1 MKKKQRC
8 YIYTRVST
16 AIQVDGYSLDAQRD
30 KLIKYAEYQ
39 ELDIAHEY
47 SDQGKSGKSVEGRP
61 EFMQML
67 EDIKSEK
74 DQVSYVLVFKLSRFG
89 RNAADVL
96 SSLQL
101 MQDYGVNLVCV
112 EDGIDSSKDAGK
124 LMISVLSAVAEI
136 ERENIQIQT
145 MEGRKQKAR
154 EGKWNGGLPPYGYK
168 LVNGLLMIEEE
179 EAEIIRIIFDKYLNT
194 SMGSIAITEYLN
206 SHGYKKKLRQNNTL
220 DYFTEN
226 FISKVLDNA
235 VYCGRITYGKR
246 TMEKVIGTRNE
257 YRQVRK
263 DDYIDVKGIHE
274 GIITEEEWAQ
284 VQIKRKSMAA
294 YQPKTHSLEHE
305 HILSG
310 LLKCPK
316 CGGPMYG
323 NVNRKKKKD
332 GSSYKD
338 YFFYRCQRRKVI
350 DGKKC
355 DYKRQWSEELIDDAV
370 SELICSLV
378 TKPKFEEH
386 LRKKVGDKIDTKELE
401 SEIEYLK
408 KQIQSKKNAKERLGM
423 EIDRLDETDR
433 LYELKYED
441 MQGRL
446 YKLYE
451 DIDEM
456 EEKVQVLQRRI
467 DNIMRQKIS
476 GDQVYEFL
484 LAFDRLY
491 KELSDVD
498 KKKFMN
504 TFVERIEIYEE
515 KQTSG
520 QVLKKIRFRFPIYF
534 NGEEIDEISWDN
546 DATVETVRLLSKLHE
561 AKHHVNVTVDM
572 DEMDLTSAES
582 KATYEE
588 IKKYVA
594 VHNDGMKVSNL
605 YIAQVQAKYGI
616 IERENYNLPKS
627 EDTKHPQCPKEKED
641 AIVDALRFFRMI

>member
-194 SMGSIAITEYLN
+194 SMESIAITEYLN

-546 DATVETVRLLSKLHE
+546 DATVETVCCLHR
-561 AKHHVNVTVDM
+561 VN
-572 DEMDLTSAES
+572 S
-582 KATYEE
+582 
-588 IKKYVA
+588 
-594 VHNDGMKVSNL
+594 
-605 YIAQVQAKYGI
+605 
-616 IERENYNLPKS
+616 
-627 EDTKHPQCPKEKED
+627 
-641 AIVDALRFFRMI
+641 

>member
-408 KQIQSKKNAKERLGM
+408 KQIQIKKNAKERLGM

-546 DATVETVRLLSKLHE
+546 DATVETVCCLHR
-561 AKHHVNVTVDM
+561 VN
-572 DEMDLTSAES
+572 S
-582 KATYEE
+582 
-588 IKKYVA
+588 
-594 VHNDGMKVSNL
+594 
-605 YIAQVQAKYGI
+605 
-616 IERENYNLPKS
+616 
-627 EDTKHPQCPKEKED
+627 
-641 AIVDALRFFRMI
+641 

>member
-546 DATVETVRLLSKLHE
+546 DDTVETVCLLSNRKPDSYVHLNLKME
-561 AKHHVNVTVDM
+561 D
-572 DEMDLTSAES
+572 
-582 KATYEE
+582 YYR
-588 IKKYVA
+588 IK
-594 VHNDGMKVSNL
+594 D
-605 YIAQVQAKYGI
+605 AQ
-616 IERENYNLPKS
+616 
-627 EDTKHPQCPKEKED
+627 KEQDKK
-641 AIVDALRFFRMI
+641 

>member
-546 DATVETVRLLSKLHE
+546 DATVETVCLLSK
-561 AKHHVNVTVDM
+561 KD
-572 DEMDLTSAES
+572 
-582 KATYEE
+582 K
-588 IKKYVA
+588 
-594 VHNDGMKVSNL
+594 
-605 YIAQVQAKYGI
+605 
-616 IERENYNLPKS
+616 
-627 EDTKHPQCPKEKED
+627 
-641 AIVDALRFFRMI
+641 

>member
-546 DATVETVRLLSKLHE
+546 DATVETVCLLSK
-561 AKHHVNVTVDM
+561 
-572 DEMDLTSAES
+572 
-582 KATYEE
+582 
-588 IKKYVA
+588 
-594 VHNDGMKVSNL
+594 
-605 YIAQVQAKYGI
+605 
-616 IERENYNLPKS
+616 
-627 EDTKHPQCPKEKED
+627 
-641 AIVDALRFFRMI
+641 

>member
-546 DATVETVRLLSKLHE
+546 DATVETVVLLSKM
-561 AKHHVNVTVDM
+561 N
-572 DEMDLTSAES
+572 TS
-582 KATYEE
+582 K
-588 IKKYVA
+588 
-594 VHNDGMKVSNL
+594 
-605 YIAQVQAKYGI
+605 
-616 IERENYNLPKS
+616 
-627 EDTKHPQCPKEKED
+627 
-641 AIVDALRFFRMI
+641 

>member
-401 SEIEYLK
+401 SEIGYLK

-546 DATVETVRLLSKLHE
+546 DATVETVVLMSR
-561 AKHHVNVTVDM
+561 
-572 DEMDLTSAES
+572 
-582 KATYEE
+582 
-588 IKKYVA
+588 
-594 VHNDGMKVSNL
+594 VSNEPR
-605 YIAQVQAKYGI
+605 ADRA
-616 IERENYNLPKS
+616 
-627 EDTKHPQCPKEKED
+627 
-641 AIVDALRFFRMI
+641 

>member
-433 LYELKYED
+433 LYELKYKD

-546 DATVETVRLLSKLHE
+546 DATVETVCLLSRNK
-561 AKHHVNVTVDM
+561 
-572 DEMDLTSAES
+572 
-582 KATYEE
+582 
-588 IKKYVA
+588 
-594 VHNDGMKVSNL
+594 
-605 YIAQVQAKYGI
+605 
-616 IERENYNLPKS
+616 
-627 EDTKHPQCPKEKED
+627 
-641 AIVDALRFFRMI
+641 

>member
-101 MQDYGVNLVCV
+101 MQVYGVNLVCV

-546 DATVETVRLLSKLHE
+546 DATVETVCCLHR
-561 AKHHVNVTVDM
+561 VN
-572 DEMDLTSAES
+572 S
-582 KATYEE
+582 
-588 IKKYVA
+588 
-594 VHNDGMKVSNL
+594 
-605 YIAQVQAKYGI
+605 
-616 IERENYNLPKS
+616 
-627 EDTKHPQCPKEKED
+627 
-641 AIVDALRFFRMI
+641 

>member
-154 EGKWNGGLPPYGYK
+154 EGKWNGGLPPYGYR

-246 TMEKVIGTRNE
+246 TMEKVTGTRNE

-546 DATVETVRLLSKLHE
+546 DATVETVCLLSRNK
-561 AKHHVNVTVDM
+561 
-572 DEMDLTSAES
+572 
-582 KATYEE
+582 
-588 IKKYVA
+588 
-594 VHNDGMKVSNL
+594 
-605 YIAQVQAKYGI
+605 
-616 IERENYNLPKS
+616 
-627 EDTKHPQCPKEKED
+627 
-641 AIVDALRFFRMI
+641 

>member
-338 YFFYRCQRRKVI
+338 YLFYRCQRRKVI

-408 KQIQSKKNAKERLGM
+408 KQIQSKKNAKERLGL

-546 DATVETVRLLSKLHE
+546 DATVETVCCLHR
-561 AKHHVNVTVDM
+561 VN
-572 DEMDLTSAES
+572 S
-582 KATYEE
+582 
-588 IKKYVA
+588 
-594 VHNDGMKVSNL
+594 
-605 YIAQVQAKYGI
+605 
-616 IERENYNLPKS
+616 
-627 EDTKHPQCPKEKED
+627 
-641 AIVDALRFFRMI
+641 

>member
-546 DATVETVRLLSKLHE
+546 DATVETVCLLSKLSEVKNHISV
-561 AKHHVNVTVDM
+561 KVDM
-572 DEMDLTSAES
+572 NEMDLTAAES
-582 KATYEE
+582 KATYQE
-588 IKKYVA
+588 IKEWVKEKYGF
-594 VHNDGMKVSNL
+594 HVSHLN
-605 YIAQVQAKYGI
+605 IAKTKRKCGI
-616 IERENYNLPKS
+616 IERKNYNLPKN
-627 EDTKHPQCPKEKED
+627 EDSRSPETPKEKEE
-641 AIVDALRFFRMI
+641 AITEAFRHFQMI

>member
-546 DATVETVRLLSKLHE
+546 DATVETVCLLSRVK
-561 AKHHVNVTVDM
+561 
-572 DEMDLTSAES
+572 
-582 KATYEE
+582 
-588 IKKYVA
+588 
-594 VHNDGMKVSNL
+594 
-605 YIAQVQAKYGI
+605 
-616 IERENYNLPKS
+616 
-627 EDTKHPQCPKEKED
+627 
-641 AIVDALRFFRMI
+641 

>member
-112 EDGIDSSKDAGK
+112 EDEIDSSKDAGK

-546 DATVETVRLLSKLHE
+546 DATVESVVLLSK
-561 AKHHVNVTVDM
+561 
-572 DEMDLTSAES
+572 
-582 KATYEE
+582 
-588 IKKYVA
+588 
-594 VHNDGMKVSNL
+594 
-605 YIAQVQAKYGI
+605 VQK
-616 IERENYNLPKS
+616 
-627 EDTKHPQCPKEKED
+627 
-641 AIVDALRFFRMI
+641 

>member
-246 TMEKVIGTRNE
+246 TMEKVTGTRNE

-433 LYELKYED
+433 LYELKYKD

-546 DATVETVRLLSKLHE
+546 DATVETVVLMSRGSVRPVDERFARTGAE
-561 AKHHVNVTVDM
+561 A
-572 DEMDLTSAES
+572 
-582 KATYEE
+582 
-588 IKKYVA
+588 
-594 VHNDGMKVSNL
+594 
-605 YIAQVQAKYGI
+605 
-616 IERENYNLPKS
+616 
-627 EDTKHPQCPKEKED
+627 
-641 AIVDALRFFRMI
+641 

>member
-546 DATVETVRLLSKLHE
+546 DATV
-561 AKHHVNVTVDM
+561 
-572 DEMDLTSAES
+572 
-582 KATYEE
+582 
-588 IKKYVA
+588 
-594 VHNDGMKVSNL
+594 
-605 YIAQVQAKYGI
+605 
-616 IERENYNLPKS
+616 
-627 EDTKHPQCPKEKED
+627 
-641 AIVDALRFFRMI
+641 

>member
-546 DATVETVRLLSKLHE
+546 DATVETVCLLSRK
-561 AKHHVNVTVDM
+561 
-572 DEMDLTSAES
+572 
-582 KATYEE
+582 
-588 IKKYVA
+588 
-594 VHNDGMKVSNL
+594 
-605 YIAQVQAKYGI
+605 
-616 IERENYNLPKS
+616 
-627 EDTKHPQCPKEKED
+627 
-641 AIVDALRFFRMI
+641 

>member
-206 SHGYKKKLRQNNTL
+206 SHGYKKKLRHNNTL

-546 DATVETVRLLSKLHE
+546 DATVETVCCLHR
-561 AKHHVNVTVDM
+561 VN
-572 DEMDLTSAES
+572 S
-582 KATYEE
+582 
-588 IKKYVA
+588 
-594 VHNDGMKVSNL
+594 
-605 YIAQVQAKYGI
+605 
-616 IERENYNLPKS
+616 
-627 EDTKHPQCPKEKED
+627 
-641 AIVDALRFFRMI
+641 

>member
-546 DATVETVRLLSKLHE
+546 DATVETVCLLGNRNAKPDTRVKLS
-561 AKHHVNVTVDM
+561 VD
-572 DEMDLTSAES
+572 T
-582 KATYEE
+582 EE
-588 IKKYVA
+588 LQRVK
-594 VHNDGMKVSNL
+594 NGE
-605 YIAQVQAKYGI
+605 I
-616 IERENYNLPKS
+616 I
-627 EDTKHPQCPKEKED
+627 
-641 AIVDALRFFRMI
+641 

>member
-226 FISKVLDNA
+226 FISKLLDNA

-246 TMEKVIGTRNE
+246 TMEKVTGTRNE

-546 DATVETVRLLSKLHE
+546 DATVETVCCLHR
-561 AKHHVNVTVDM
+561 VN
-572 DEMDLTSAES
+572 S
-582 KATYEE
+582 
-588 IKKYVA
+588 
-594 VHNDGMKVSNL
+594 
-605 YIAQVQAKYGI
+605 
-616 IERENYNLPKS
+616 
-627 EDTKHPQCPKEKED
+627 
-641 AIVDALRFFRMI
+641 

>member
-154 EGKWNGGLPPYGYK
+154 EGKWNGGLPPYGYR

-433 LYELKYED
+433 LYELKYKD

-546 DATVETVRLLSKLHE
+546 DATVETVCLLSRNK
-561 AKHHVNVTVDM
+561 
-572 DEMDLTSAES
+572 
-582 KATYEE
+582 
-588 IKKYVA
+588 
-594 VHNDGMKVSNL
+594 
-605 YIAQVQAKYGI
+605 
-616 IERENYNLPKS
+616 
-627 EDTKHPQCPKEKED
+627 
-641 AIVDALRFFRMI
+641 

>member
-546 DATVETVRLLSKLHE
+546 DATVESIVLLS
-561 AKHHVNVTVDM
+561 
-572 DEMDLTSAES
+572 
-582 KATYEE
+582 
-588 IKKYVA
+588 
-594 VHNDGMKVSNL
+594 
-605 YIAQVQAKYGI
+605 
-616 IERENYNLPKS
+616 
-627 EDTKHPQCPKEKED
+627 
-641 AIVDALRFFRMI
+641 

>member
-546 DATVETVRLLSKLHE
+546 DATVETVCLMSRVK
-561 AKHHVNVTVDM
+561 
-572 DEMDLTSAES
+572 
-582 KATYEE
+582 
-588 IKKYVA
+588 
-594 VHNDGMKVSNL
+594 
-605 YIAQVQAKYGI
+605 
-616 IERENYNLPKS
+616 
-627 EDTKHPQCPKEKED
+627 
-641 AIVDALRFFRMI
+641 

>member
-1 MKKKQRC
+1 
-8 YIYTRVST
+8 
-16 AIQVDGYSLDAQRD
+16 
-30 KLIKYAEYQ
+30 
-39 ELDIAHEY
+39 
-47 SDQGKSGKSVEGRP
+47 
-61 EFMQML
+61 
-67 EDIKSEK
+67 
-74 DQVSYVLVFKLSRFG
+74 
-89 RNAADVL
+89 
-96 SSLQL
+96 
-101 MQDYGVNLVCV
+101 
-112 EDGIDSSKDAGK
+112 
-124 LMISVLSAVAEI
+124 
-136 ERENIQIQT
+136 
-145 MEGRKQKAR
+145 
-154 EGKWNGGLPPYGYK
+154 
-168 LVNGLLMIEEE
+168 
-179 EAEIIRIIFDKYLNT
+179 
-194 SMGSIAITEYLN
+194 
-206 SHGYKKKLRQNNTL
+206 
-220 DYFTEN
+220 
-226 FISKVLDNA
+226 
-235 VYCGRITYGKR
+235 
-246 TMEKVIGTRNE
+246 
-257 YRQVRK
+257 
-263 DDYIDVKGIHE
+263 
-274 GIITEEEWAQ
+274 
-284 VQIKRKSMAA
+284 
-294 YQPKTHSLEHE
+294 
-305 HILSG
+305 
-310 LLKCPK
+310 
-316 CGGPMYG
+316 MYG

-546 DATVETVRLLSKLHE
+546 DATVETVCLLSKLHE

>member
-246 TMEKVIGTRNE
+246 TMEKVTGTRNE

-534 NGEEIDEISWDN
+534 NGEEIDEISRDN
-546 DATVETVRLLSKLHE
+546 DATVETVCCLHR
-561 AKHHVNVTVDM
+561 VN
-572 DEMDLTSAES
+572 S
-582 KATYEE
+582 
-588 IKKYVA
+588 
-594 VHNDGMKVSNL
+594 
-605 YIAQVQAKYGI
+605 
-616 IERENYNLPKS
+616 
-627 EDTKHPQCPKEKED
+627 
-641 AIVDALRFFRMI
+641 

>member
-546 DATVETVRLLSKLHE
+546 DATVETVCCLHR
-561 AKHHVNVTVDM
+561 VN
-572 DEMDLTSAES
+572 S
-582 KATYEE
+582 
-588 IKKYVA
+588 
-594 VHNDGMKVSNL
+594 
-605 YIAQVQAKYGI
+605 
-616 IERENYNLPKS
+616 
-627 EDTKHPQCPKEKED
+627 
-641 AIVDALRFFRMI
+641 

>member
-226 FISKVLDNA
+226 FISKLLDNA

-246 TMEKVIGTRNE
+246 TMEKVTGTRNE

-546 DATVETVRLLSKLHE
+546 DATVETVGLMSRVK
-561 AKHHVNVTVDM
+561 
-572 DEMDLTSAES
+572 
-582 KATYEE
+582 
-588 IKKYVA
+588 
-594 VHNDGMKVSNL
+594 
-605 YIAQVQAKYGI
+605 
-616 IERENYNLPKS
+616 
-627 EDTKHPQCPKEKED
+627 
-641 AIVDALRFFRMI
+641 

>member
-246 TMEKVIGTRNE
+246 TMEKVTGTRNE

-546 DATVETVRLLSKLHE
+546 DATVETVVLMSRVK
-561 AKHHVNVTVDM
+561 
-572 DEMDLTSAES
+572 
-582 KATYEE
+582 
-588 IKKYVA
+588 
-594 VHNDGMKVSNL
+594 
-605 YIAQVQAKYGI
+605 
-616 IERENYNLPKS
+616 
-627 EDTKHPQCPKEKED
+627 
-641 AIVDALRFFRMI
+641 

>member
-284 VQIKRKSMAA
+284 VKIKRKSMAA

-546 DATVETVRLLSKLHE
+546 DATVETIALLFKLKTD
-561 AKHHVNVTVDM
+561 KHIDC
-572 DEMDLTSAES
+572 DE
-582 KATYEE
+582 
-588 IKKYVA
+588 
-594 VHNDGMKVSNL
+594 
-605 YIAQVQAKYGI
+605 
-616 IERENYNLPKS
+616 
-627 EDTKHPQCPKEKED
+627 C
-641 AIVDALRFFRMI
+641 

>member
-39 ELDIAHEY
+39 EMEIVHEY

-67 EDIKSEK
+67 EDIKAEK
-74 DQVSYVLVFKLSRFG
+74 EQISYVLVYKLSRFG

-96 SSLQL
+96 TSLQL

-145 MEGRKQKAR
+145 MEGRRQKAR
-154 EGKWNGGLPPYGYK
+154 EGKWNGGFAPYGYK
-168 LVNGLLMIEEE
+168 LVNGYLIIEEDE
-179 EAEIIRIIFDKYLNT
+179 MEIIRIIFDKYLNT
-194 SMGSIAITEYLN
+194 SMGAIAITEYLN
-206 SHGYKKKLRQNNTL
+206 SNGYKKKLRQNNTL

-226 FISKVLDNA
+226 FVSKVLDNA

-546 DATVETVRLLSKLHE
+546 DATVETVCLLSKLQ
-561 AKHHVNVTVDM
+561 AKQHIEIDLNM
-572 DEMDLTSAES
+572 DELDLTSAEK
-582 KATYEE
+582 KATYKE
-588 IKKYVA
+588 IKDYVLE
-594 VHNDGMKVSNL
+594 HSGLKVSSL
-605 YIAQVQAKYGI
+605 YIVQVKQ
-616 IERENYNLPKS
+616 
-627 EDTKHPQCPKEKED
+627 Q
-641 AIVDALRFFRMI
+641 

>member
-546 DATVETVRLLSKLHE
+546 DATVETVCLLSK
-561 AKHHVNVTVDM
+561 K
-572 DEMDLTSAES
+572 
-582 KATYEE
+582 
-588 IKKYVA
+588 
-594 VHNDGMKVSNL
+594 
-605 YIAQVQAKYGI
+605 
-616 IERENYNLPKS
+616 
-627 EDTKHPQCPKEKED
+627 CP
-641 AIVDALRFFRMI
+641 V

>member
-294 YQPKTHSLEHE
+294 YQPKSHSLEHE

-546 DATVETVRLLSKLHE
+546 DATVETVCLLSRNK
-561 AKHHVNVTVDM
+561 
-572 DEMDLTSAES
+572 
-582 KATYEE
+582 
-588 IKKYVA
+588 
-594 VHNDGMKVSNL
+594 
-605 YIAQVQAKYGI
+605 
-616 IERENYNLPKS
+616 
-627 EDTKHPQCPKEKED
+627 
-641 AIVDALRFFRMI
+641 

>member
-546 DATVETVRLLSKLHE
+546 DATVETVCLMSRVEGK
-561 AKHHVNVTVDM
+561 
-572 DEMDLTSAES
+572 
-582 KATYEE
+582 
-588 IKKYVA
+588 
-594 VHNDGMKVSNL
+594 
-605 YIAQVQAKYGI
+605 
-616 IERENYNLPKS
+616 
-627 EDTKHPQCPKEKED
+627 
-641 AIVDALRFFRMI
+641 

>member
-534 NGEEIDEISWDN
+534 NGEEIDEISWDD
-546 DATVETVRLLSKLHE
+546 DATVETVCCLHR
-561 AKHHVNVTVDM
+561 VN
-572 DEMDLTSAES
+572 S
-582 KATYEE
+582 
-588 IKKYVA
+588 
-594 VHNDGMKVSNL
+594 
-605 YIAQVQAKYGI
+605 
-616 IERENYNLPKS
+616 
-627 EDTKHPQCPKEKED
+627 
-641 AIVDALRFFRMI
+641 

>member
-246 TMEKVIGTRNE
+246 TMEKVTGTRNE

-546 DATVETVRLLSKLHE
+546 DATVETVCLLSRNK
-561 AKHHVNVTVDM
+561 
-572 DEMDLTSAES
+572 
-582 KATYEE
+582 
-588 IKKYVA
+588 
-594 VHNDGMKVSNL
+594 
-605 YIAQVQAKYGI
+605 
-616 IERENYNLPKS
+616 
-627 EDTKHPQCPKEKED
+627 
-641 AIVDALRFFRMI
+641 

>member
-47 SDQGKSGKSVEGRP
+47 SDQGKSVKSVEGRP

-546 DATVETVRLLSKLHE
+546 DATVETVCCLHR
-561 AKHHVNVTVDM
+561 VN
-572 DEMDLTSAES
+572 S
-582 KATYEE
+582 
-588 IKKYVA
+588 
-594 VHNDGMKVSNL
+594 
-605 YIAQVQAKYGI
+605 
-616 IERENYNLPKS
+616 
-627 EDTKHPQCPKEKED
+627 
-641 AIVDALRFFRMI
+641 

>member
-39 ELDIAHEY
+39 EMEIVHEY

-67 EDIKSEK
+67 EDIKAEK
-74 DQVSYVLVFKLSRFG
+74 EQISYVLVYKLSRFG

-96 SSLQL
+96 TSLQL

-145 MEGRKQKAR
+145 MEGRRQKAR
-154 EGKWNGGLPPYGYK
+154 EGKWNGGFAPYGYK
-168 LVNGLLMIEEE
+168 LVNGYLIIEEDE
-179 EAEIIRIIFDKYLNT
+179 MEIIRIIFDKYLNT
-194 SMGSIAITEYLN
+194 SMGAIAITEYLN
-206 SHGYKKKLRQNNTL
+206 SNGYKKKLRQNNTL

-226 FISKVLDNA
+226 FVSKVLDNA

-546 DATVETVRLLSKLHE
+546 DATVETVCLLSRNK
-561 AKHHVNVTVDM
+561 
-572 DEMDLTSAES
+572 
-582 KATYEE
+582 
-588 IKKYVA
+588 
-594 VHNDGMKVSNL
+594 
-605 YIAQVQAKYGI
+605 
-616 IERENYNLPKS
+616 
-627 EDTKHPQCPKEKED
+627 
-641 AIVDALRFFRMI
+641 

>member
-179 EAEIIRIIFDKYLNT
+179 EADIIRIIFDKYLNT

-284 VQIKRKSMAA
+284 VKIKRKSMAA

-433 LYELKYED
+433 LYELKYKD

-546 DATVETVRLLSKLHE
+546 DATVETVVLMSR
-561 AKHHVNVTVDM
+561 
-572 DEMDLTSAES
+572 
-582 KATYEE
+582 
-588 IKKYVA
+588 
-594 VHNDGMKVSNL
+594 VSNEPR
-605 YIAQVQAKYGI
+605 ADRA
-616 IERENYNLPKS
+616 
-627 EDTKHPQCPKEKED
+627 
-641 AIVDALRFFRMI
+641 

>member
-154 EGKWNGGLPPYGYK
+154 EGKWNGGLPPNGYK

-546 DATVETVRLLSKLHE
+546 DATVETVVLMSK
-561 AKHHVNVTVDM
+561 
-572 DEMDLTSAES
+572 
-582 KATYEE
+582 
-588 IKKYVA
+588 
-594 VHNDGMKVSNL
+594 
-605 YIAQVQAKYGI
+605 VQ
-616 IERENYNLPKS
+616 N
-627 EDTKHPQCPKEKED
+627 
-641 AIVDALRFFRMI
+641 